1 MPGNGKYPSKGMNK
15 LASKR
20 PDVAKKIK
28 QLFCNCKTFTV
39 VHAKFCKD
47 CGAHYK

>member
-1 MPGNGKYPSKGMNK
+1 MIKKIME
-15 LASKR
+15 
-20 PDVAKKIK
+20 KIK

-47 CGAHYK
+47 CGAHFPLKNKTAPNRVPHN